1 MQLCGYESYAGYAG
15 YAVMQVMQVKH
26 GLISY
31 PFTDF
36 FTFVFCVK

>member
-15 YAVMQVMQVKH
+15 YAVMQVKH